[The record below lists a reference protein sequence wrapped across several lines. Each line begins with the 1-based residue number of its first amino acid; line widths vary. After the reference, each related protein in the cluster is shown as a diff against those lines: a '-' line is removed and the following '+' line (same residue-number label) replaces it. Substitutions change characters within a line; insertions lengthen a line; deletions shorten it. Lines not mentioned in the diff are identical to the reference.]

1 MLVPCTICDNGTGSD
16 GNPCTICDGDGE
28 IDLLD
33 AAFPKINTRMKLR
46 GVIWDAMIT
55 RLDTVVYDIN
65 VFKSYQVLECL
76 DATEHNALT
85 DSQKEGVNILL
96 MCGRVD
102 LNDGKAGKV
111 RLWNWFGAESTT
123 VANLTALLT

>member
-1 MLVPCTICDNGTGSD
+1 MLVQCSVCNNGTGSD
-16 GNPCTICDGDGE
+16 GNPCSICEGVGE
-28 IDLLD
+28 VDLTSSR
-33 AAFPKINTRMKLR
+33 FPHLSKHWVIQ
-46 GVIWDAMIT
+46 GVVWDAMLT
-55 RLDTVVYDIN
+55 KLDTIVYDTN

-76 DATEHNALT
+76 DTTEHAALT
-85 DSQKEGVNILL
+85 DGEKDGIKHLL

-123 VANLTALLT
+123 VANLTALLA